1 MYGLVFMQDNIFLEN
16 KLLEVFCF
24 IYFSCK
30 FSASEFD
37 SLISKL
43 LFLRN
48 GYYIKALWVVI
59 WITVENLSLSGK
71 TKLEFLILFSN
82 LCE

>member
-24 IYFSCK
+24 IFFSCT
-30 FSASEFD
+30 FSASEFG

-48 GYYIKALWVVI
+48 GYYIKAL
-59 WITVENLSLSGK
+59 
-71 TKLEFLILFSN
+71 
-82 LCE
+82 